1 MIRNTPL
8 YRILVA
14 FFLLPFMVIIA
25 MPLLSHR
32 WLPSQFSQQLFYFPG
47 QFLVASMLSLIGLGM
62 LYATNV
68 LFVRY
73 GKGTLAPW
81 SPPEKLV
88 IRGPYRYMRQP
99 MIFGVFLVLLG
110 EAVWLA
116 SWASIGWFITFVIA
130 NLIYI
135 PLIEEK
141 ALLMRFGESYEKY
154 RQNVRSWFPRLAPW
168 NDEASEDV
176 R

>member
-1 MIRNTPL
+1 MGKQVPL
-8 YRILVA
+8 YRVLVA
-14 FFLLPFMVIIA
+14 FFVLPVTVLVVIPIGLHTILPAGCTRTLIHFRMQQVFAVLLAV
-25 MPLLSHR
+25 
-32 WLPSQFSQQLFYFPG
+32 
-47 QFLVASMLSLIGLGM
+47 IGLGM

-68 LFVRY
+68 LFLRY

-99 MIFGVFLVLLG
+99 MIFGVFMVLLG

-141 ALLMRFGESYEKY
+141 ALQMRFGESYEKY
-154 RQNVRSWFPRLAPW
+154 RQNVRSWIPRRKPW
-168 NDEASEDV
+168 SDEAREDV

>member
-1 MIRNTPL
+1 
-8 YRILVA
+8 
-14 FFLLPFMVIIA
+14 
-25 MPLLSHR
+25 
-32 WLPSQFSQQLFYFPG
+32 
-47 QFLVASMLSLIGLGM
+47 M

-110 EAVWLA
+110 EAVWLT
-116 SWASIGWFITFVIA
+116 SWVSIGWLITFVTA

-154 RQNVRSWFPRLAPW
+154 RQNVRSWIPRLAPW
-168 NDEASEDV
+168 NDEASEDE